1 MDFGR
6 EVLNRIPRPRPAK
19 EGIIRGRFLDHSGVL
34 VLAPSSPASR
44 EAAAAAA
51 HEVRRV
57 TERVWLIALLVTA
70 MIFCYAQRGTL
81 SIAAPFL
88 IQDLGISRTT
98 MGVML
103 SAFSWCYAFMQVP
116 AGWLVDRFGV
126 RRAYAFGFA
135 LWSGACA
142 LTGAIPHV
150 AAILAF
156 RILVGVGQSVAFPAS
171 ARAVANWFQVRQRG
185 TIIGGYLTGVRLGQA
200 LINVVG
206 VWLIIRYGW
215 RIFFV
220 IAGLIPLV
228 WLVPWLRILKRWE
241 QATPQST
248 TPELPGSRSFAFA
261 TSFGLLRHRS
271 VLGTFLGYVGYDYV
285 WFVYVYWL
293 PGYLVLERGFT
304 PAEMSFYASVPFLIM
319 SVVIVLSG
327 VTSDRLVARGLNE
340 VRVRQVF
347 LTVGLGVACCI
358 VPAGL
363 VADNDTAVTLLVIS
377 LCGIGIASP
386 NTWAITQAVCSK
398 RLVGTVSGIQNFG
411 GNLGGIVA
419 PLATGLIADLTGSFA
434 LALAICGVMLVGSA
448 LAYWLLVNERVE
460 ADLAG

>member
-1 MDFGR
+1 
-6 EVLNRIPRPRPAK
+6 VLSPS
-19 EGIIRGRFLDHSGVL
+19 SGVT
-34 VLAPSSPASR
+34 R
-44 EAAAAAA
+44 KAAA
-51 HEVRRV
+51 HGPHEVGRAA
-57 TERVWLIALLVTA
+57 ERAWLVGLLVTA

-81 SIAAPFL
+81 SVAAPFL

-126 RRAYAFGFA
+126 RRAYAAGFA
-135 LWSGACA
+135 VWSGACA
-142 LTGAIPHV
+142 LTGAIQHV

-171 ARAVANWFQVRQRG
+171 ARAVANWFPVRQRG
-185 TIIGGYLTGVRLGQA
+185 TIIGAYLTGVRLGQA
-200 LINVVG
+200 LVNVVG
-206 VWLIIRYGW
+206 VWLILRYGW

-220 IAGLIPLV
+220 IVGLVPLV
-228 WLVPWLRILKRWE
+228 WLVPWLRILKPCE
-241 QATPQST
+241 QAAPQST
-248 TPELPGSRSFAFA
+248 MPEPSGAGPLAFA

-271 VLGTFLGYVGYDYV
+271 VLGTFLGFAGYDYV
-285 WFVYVYWL
+285 WFVFVYWL
-293 PGYLVLERGFT
+293 PGYLVLERRFT

-319 SVVIVLSG
+319 SVAILLSG
-327 VTSDRLVARGLNE
+327 VASDHLVARGLNE

-347 LTVGLGVACCI
+347 LTVGLAVACCI

-363 VADNDTAVTLLVIS
+363 VADNETAVTLLIVS
-377 LCGIGIASP
+377 LTGIGIAAP

-419 PLATGLIADLTGSFA
+419 PLATGLIADVTGSFA
-434 LALAICGVMLVGSA
+434 LALTICGVLLVGSA
-448 LAYWLLVNERVE
+448 LAYCLLVNERVDGE
-460 ADLAG
+460 LAA

>member
-1 MDFGR
+1 M
-6 EVLNRIPRPRPAK
+6 
-19 EGIIRGRFLDHSGVL
+19 
-34 VLAPSSPASR
+34 LAPSSPAAR
-44 EAAAAAA
+44 EVAAPAG
-51 HEVRRV
+51 HENRRV
-57 TERVWLIALLVTA
+57 TERLWLIALLVTA

-81 SIAAPFL
+81 SVAAPFL

-126 RRAYAFGFA
+126 RRAYASGFA

-171 ARAVANWFQVRQRG
+171 ARAVANWFHVRQRG

-200 LINVVG
+200 LVNVVG
-206 VWLIIRYGW
+206 VWLILRYGW

-220 IAGLIPLV
+220 IVGLVPLLWV
-228 WLVPWLRILKRWE
+228 VPWLRILKPWE
-241 QATPQST
+241 QAAPQPSM
-248 TPELPGSRSFAFA
+248 PEPSVSRPLAFA

-271 VLGTFLGYVGYDYV
+271 VLGTFLGFAGYDYV

-293 PGYLVLERGFT
+293 PGYLVLERRFT

-327 VTSDRLVARGLNE
+327 VASDRLVARGLNE

-347 LTVGLGVACCI
+347 LTVGLAVACCI

-363 VADNDTAVTLLVIS
+363 VADNDTAVRLLVVS
-377 LCGIGIASP
+377 LAGIGIAAP

-448 LAYWLLVNERVE
+448 LAYWLLVNDRVE
-460 ADLAG
+460 ADVAG